1 MNAYAGALEK
11 DLSVAV
17 VIASLGRPELVTQVL
32 SLIEGQTCAP
42 DILLFSVVSDDDLP
56 HGFEASDM
64 IKVVKANKGLCAQ
77 RNAALDMLQSRVDL
91 IVFYDD
97 DFVPSRF
104 SIERIKRF
112 FIAHPEVA
120 GATGNVISDGINTL
134 GISYQEAAE
143 LLRRHDERDFSP
155 NCIVTGLNGL
165 YGCNMVYRTAAIGE
179 TRFDERLPLYAWQ
192 EDVDF
197 AASLRGRGRI
207 VKTFAFAGVHQGVKF
222 GRTSGVK
229 LGYSQVI
236 NPSYLANKG
245 TMTLARA
252 TRLVLGNMIANH
264 ARCFR
269 PEPWVDRRGR
279 VKGNWIGLGDL
290 LRGRL
295 TPERIERL

>member
-1 MNAYAGALEK
+1 MNACVGALEK
-11 DLSVAV
+11 DLSAVV
-17 VIASLGRPELVTQVL
+17 VIASLGRPELIAQVR

-42 DILLFSVVSDDDLP
+42 DLLVFSVVSDNDLP
-56 HGFEASDM
+56 RGFEISSAVKV
-64 IKVVKANKGLCAQ
+64 IKSKKGLCSQ
-77 RNAALDMLQSRVDL
+77 RNAALDMLRDQFDL
-91 IVFYDD
+91 IIFYDD

-104 SIERIKRF
+104 SVERIKKF
-112 FIAHPEVA
+112 FVAHPEVV
-120 GATGNVISDGINTL
+120 GATGHVISDGINSL
-134 GISYQEAAE
+134 GISYQEATD
-143 LLRRHDERDFSP
+143 LLCRHDEHDFSP
-155 NCIVTGLNGL
+155 NCIVTSLNGL
-165 YGCNMVYRTAAIGE
+165 YGCNMVYRTAAIGD

-222 GRTSGVK
+222 GRTPGVK

-245 TMTLARA
+245 TMTVTRA